1 MDRGWQRIRN
11 DLPVT
16 RFHAMAKPI
25 GPACN
30 LECAYCYY
38 LSKKRFFPGNEKW
51 RMPDEVLESF
61 IRQYIE
67 GQNYEEIIFS
77 WQGGEPTLLG
87 VDFFKK
93 VVELE
98 KKYCPPGTRIE
109 NDLQTNGLLLDDA
122 WCAFLRDNGFLVG
135 LSIDGPRYLHDRYR
149 IDSSGQGSFDRA
161 FAASKLLRKHGVTF
175 NTLTVVNR
183 ENARYPLD
191 VYRFLRD
198 EVQSTRM
205 QFIPIVEPKGFEK
218 SAPQHW
224 DPALLPKAG
233 EAAARPGSPDSV
245 VTDWTVDPDD
255 FGLFL
260 CRVFDEW
267 HRKDVGRVFVYHF
280 EYALTQW
287 AGAPGVLLCTLG
299 PICGKGLAVEHDG
312 SVYACDHYVYP
323 EYRLGN
329 VREQFLAHMAFSAR
343 QMEFG
348 LAKGRTLPEQCRR
361 CEYLFAC
368 HGECPKNRF
377 IRTAKGE
384 PGLNYLC
391 SGLKRYFAH
400 IDRPMKEM
408 AKLLK
413 QRKPPSDFAPPFD

>member
-1 MDRGWQRIRN
+1 MNRGWQRIR
-11 DLPVT
+11 DDRPIT
-16 RFHAMAKPI
+16 RFHAMVKPI
-25 GPACN
+25 GPVCN
-30 LECAYCYY
+30 LECVYCYY
-38 LSKKRFFPGNEKW
+38 LSKKLFFPGDEKW

-93 VVELE
+93 VVALE

-135 LSIDGPRYLHDRYR
+135 LSIDGPRRLHDRYR
-149 IDSSGQGSFDRA
+149 IDRSGQGSFDRV

-198 EVQSTRM
+198 EVRSTRM

-233 EAAARPGSPDSV
+233 EAAAHPRSPESV

-329 VREQFLAHMAFSAR
+329 VREQPLMHMAFSAR

-348 LAKGRTLPEQCRR
+348 LAKSRSLPEQCRR
-361 CEYLFAC
+361 CKYLFAC

-377 IRTAKGE
+377 IRTSEGE

-400 IDRPMKEM
+400 IDRPIKEM
-408 AKLLK
+408 AKLL
-413 QRKPPSDFAPPFD
+413 QRRKRPSGFAPPFD